1 MNMKNIVDDLLD
13 GEGFRR
19 YDLRLYQ
26 KTKYCASRPS
36 VSEHKLVKKVG
47 TKVHCVY
54 CLMNADI
61 KYKEHWPA

>member
-19 YDLRLYQ
+19 YDYIQ
-26 KTKYCASRPS
+26 KQNIVQAGRPS
-36 VSEHKLVKKVG
+36 VNINLVKKVG